1 MRLYDKRDEFDF
13 PIVNFPYL
21 NSNIPESSAYA
32 VLVSQLIPFARLF
45 SKHEDILRG
54 SILVAKLLKQG
65 YSSQK
70 LHCSRDILHGNFRL
84 LLRNYMVAIHTYVSH
99 MLKGLFTNCDTWLV
113 SLFWKIVTGA
123 TCGAQHW
130 KSDIQQL
137 WFENPLSHDD
147 KRGLQVNERTISN
160 SIAHGY
166 FVLHR
171 GLFLIDPANRPRC
184 GKRHMTV
191 LLNAYRLVT
200 LDH

>member
-1 MRLYDKRDEFDF
+1 MNNSKFNDYIDVIYQEELETNDTTDAPKWANFLYIRLECDEDGKLYMRLYDKRDEFDF

-32 VLVSQLIPFARLF
+32 VLVSQLIRFARLF

-99 MLKGLFTNCDTWLV
+99 MLKGLFTNCDT
-113 SLFWKIVTGA
+113 
-123 TCGAQHW
+123 
-130 KSDIQQL
+130 
-137 WFENPLSHDD
+137 
-147 KRGLQVNERTISN
+147 
-160 SIAHGY
+160 
-166 FVLHR
+166 
-171 GLFLIDPANRPRC
+171 
-184 GKRHMTV
+184 
-191 LLNAYRLVT
+191 
-200 LDH
+200 